1 MKSGKKTKE
10 RLTEEAIKLFVRRGY
25 HGTTID
31 NIVREV
37 GLTKGAFYTHFTSKG
52 ELLLEIIERY
62 KVKSLNEI
70 KRLAMANSGN
80 ALEKLNQIISF
91 NARFAAQN
99 ENLCVFLTFL
109 STELT
114 TDVDF
119 EPFLKAVYGEYRTII
134 SNLMREGISQGL
146 IKEELDPELAAI
158 TFIALHDG
166 SLHQWTV
173 NRNSIDSSEY
183 VRTFRKVF
191 FSGIS
196 KEKTG

>member
-62 KVKSLNEI
+62 KVKSLKEI
-70 KRLAMANSGN
+70 KRLAIANPGN

-91 NARFAAQN
+91 NARFAVQN

-119 EPFLKAVYGEYRTII
+119 EPVLKAVYGEYRTVI

-146 IKEELDPELAAI
+146 LKEELDPDLAAI

-166 SLHQWTV
+166 SLHQWIV

-196 KEKTG
+196 KEKSG